1 MRNTYNKGQG
11 LTEEY
16 KICLFGR
23 LIQLKVMEYNTLEQK
38 RRKINILYQ
47 KDLDRYNLEQKQHE
61 KLTMESLLYLS
72 RGQPVPATL
81 ELSEMER
88 EELLNEM
95 AVGNAMRERNPNAE
109 DYNFQDF
116 EP

>member
-1 MRNTYNKGQG
+1 MRNTYNAGQG

-23 LIQLKVMEYNTLEQK
+23 LIQLKVEEFNTLEQK

-47 KDLDRYNLEQKQHE
+47 KDLDRYLLEQKQHE
-61 KLTMESLLYLS
+61 RLTMESLLYLS
-72 RGQPVPATL
+72 QGQPVPATL
-81 ELSEMER
+81 ELSAKER
-88 EELLNEM
+88 EELLVEM
-95 AVGNAMRERNPNAE
+95 AIGDAQREKNPNAE